1 MMTGQSFSRTALIA
15 ATLALT
21 AIDAQAQTEGAAAP
35 IAVPTAAPAPM
46 AVPEPAPAVTSAPA
60 PAVQAESA
68 FDGYQALAVSAG
80 VIGGAVIA
88 GILTE
93 GLIVPLYCWATGSA
107 GMGAGAG
114 AGMGAGMG
122 AGAAGSGAG
131 MGAQA
136 FKGVMQ
142 TLGAVGGGFYGNA
155 WYQASASQ
163 PAVQ

>member
-15 ATLALT
+15 ATLALA
-21 AIDAQAQTEGAAAP
+21 AIDAQAQTENPAAP
-35 IAVPTAAPAPM
+35 IAAPAPAPAPTPM
-46 AVPEPAPAVTSAPA
+46 AASEPAPAVTSTPA
-60 PAVQAESA
+60 PVVQTGSA

-88 GILTE
+88 GILTD

-114 AGMGAGMG
+114 AGMGAG
-122 AGAAGSGAG
+122 AIEAGSGAG

-142 TLGAVGGGFYGNA
+142 TLGAVGGGLYGNA
-155 WYQASASQ
+155 WYQASAGQ

>member
-1 MMTGQSFSRTALIA
+1 MTGQPFSRTALVA

-21 AIDAQAQTEGAAAP
+21 AIAAQAQTEGAAAP

-60 PAVQAESA
+60 PAVQVESA

-114 AGMGAGMG
+114 AGMSAGMG

-142 TLGAVGGGFYGNA
+142 TLGAVGGGLYGNA

-163 PAVQ
+163 PAAQ

>member
-60 PAVQAESA
+60 PAVQAEST

-93 GLIVPLYCWATGSA
+93 GLIMPLYCWATGSA
-107 GMGAGAG
+107 GMGAGA
-114 AGMGAGMG
+114 GAGMG

-142 TLGAVGGGFYGNA
+142 TLGAVSGGFYGNA

-163 PAVQ
+163 PVVQ